1 VRLAIDCNVVISAAL
16 APGTCR
22 RLIEKAVGDH
32 TIILCDDIVSE
43 YRSVAMRPKFDSCR
57 ATLEEIISVLEAVGL
72 PVNLSSTRFA
82 LPDPADEIYVAA
94 AVAGDAEALIAG
106 NTRHFAGLREV
117 EVQVLTPRQFLDRF
131 H

>member
-1 VRLAIDCNVVISAAL
+1 MRLVIDCNVVISAAL

-72 PVNLSSTRFA
+72 SVNLSATRFV

-94 AVAGDAEALIAG
+94 AVAGDAEALITG

-131 H
+131 Q

>member
-1 VRLAIDCNVVISAAL
+1 VRLVIDCNVVISAAL

-57 ATLEEIISVLEAVGL
+57 ATLEEIISVLEVVGL

-82 LPDPADEIYVAA
+82 LPDPADEIYLAA
-94 AVAGDAEALIAG
+94 AVVGDAEALITG

>member
-1 VRLAIDCNVVISAAL
+1 MRLVIDCNVVISAAL

-22 RLIEKAVGDH
+22 RLIEKAVGEH

-72 PVNLSSTRFA
+72 PVNLSSTRFV

-94 AVAGDAEALIAG
+94 AVAGDAEALITG
-106 NTRHFAGLREV
+106 NTRHFAGLWEV